1 MNLIPDELADLLH
14 YCHSL
19 AKYLLNEQ
27 GEFYPFGV
35 YLNSENV
42 ITQRLFN
49 DGDDFPLSTGII
61 NIIKYDFD
69 HQLIAGSI
77 LGSAITYEARV
88 TNERFTEPTEVIVV
102 RLNKNEMER
111 ALLHYLPYRIID
123 NKVEYLQ
130 DWVENE

>member
-27 GEFYPFGV
+27 EEFYPFGV
-35 YLNSENV
+35 YLNTENV
-42 ITQRLFN
+42 IIQRLFN

-69 HQLIAGSI
+69 HQLISGSI

-102 RLNKNEMER
+102 RLNKKGMKN

>member
-1 MNLIPDELADLLH
+1 MNSIPDELADLLN

-19 AKYLLNEQ
+19 AKFLLNEQ

-35 YLNSENV
+35 YLNTDNV
-42 ITQRLFN
+42 MTQRLFN

-69 HQLIAGSI
+69 HQLIAGSV

-88 TNERFTEPTEVIVV
+88 TTERFAEPVQAIVV
-102 RLNKNEMER
+102 RLNKQGIGT
-111 ALLHYLPYRIID
+111 ALLHYLPYRVID

>member
-1 MNLIPDELADLLH
+1 MNLIPGELTDLLH

-19 AKYLLNEQ
+19 AKFLLNEQ

-77 LGSAITYEARV
+77 LGSAITYGARV
-88 TNERFTEPTEVIVV
+88 TNEYFTEPTEVIVV
-102 RLNKNEMER
+102 RLNKKGMNN

-123 NKVEYLQ
+123 NKAEYLQ